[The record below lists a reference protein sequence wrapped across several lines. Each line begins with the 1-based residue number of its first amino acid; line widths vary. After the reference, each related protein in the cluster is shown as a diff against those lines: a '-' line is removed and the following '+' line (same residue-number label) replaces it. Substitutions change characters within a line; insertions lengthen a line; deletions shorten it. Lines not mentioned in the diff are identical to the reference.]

1 VHGKRRGTLCFHGI
15 FHFWLESC
23 WSDFDQFC
31 DAAGGDPFGDEEI
44 AIWCEAGIMWVDEL
58 AILPLIRFA
67 AQVFDFIESFDCA
80 SQSGDDF
87 VLFVQ
92 QPDAGFQFG
101 DEHQI
106 SVSFDVGRQ
115 AEAGESFAVL
125 PSIEKICSVL

>member
-1 VHGKRRGTLCFHGI
+1 
-15 FHFWLESC
+15 
-23 WSDFDQFC
+23 
-31 DAAGGDPFGDEEI
+31 
-44 AIWCEAGIMWVDEL
+44 MWVDEL

-92 QPDAGFQFG
+92 QRDAGFQFG

-115 AEAGESFAVL
+115 AEAGESFAVVTVHREDL
-125 PSIEKICSVL
+125 QCIVSAVCDDDGRILSGPGIDP